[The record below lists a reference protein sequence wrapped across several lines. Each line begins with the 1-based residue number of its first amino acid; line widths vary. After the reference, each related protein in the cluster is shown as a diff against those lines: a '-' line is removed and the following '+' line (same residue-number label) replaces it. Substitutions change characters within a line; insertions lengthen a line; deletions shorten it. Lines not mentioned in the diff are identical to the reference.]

1 LKNLTKFAL
10 LFSLASA
17 FCFGETYS
25 GRLVDSSCKAK
36 AQQSGEK
43 MSCAATKVT
52 TNFGVETPD
61 GKTLNLDADGNSKAI
76 EAIKDS
82 KSADVRVSVT
92 GSITGDGG
100 LKVESITVQ
109 Q

>member
-1 LKNLTKFAL
+1 MKNLTKFAL

-17 FCFGETYS
+17 FCFGETWS

-36 AQQSGEK
+36 AQASGEK
-43 MSCAATKVT
+43 MSCAATKAT
-52 TNFGVETPD
+52 TNFGVELPD
-61 GKTLNLDADGNSKAI
+61 SKTLNLDPDGNSKAI

-82 KSADVRVSVT
+82 KTAEVRVSIT
-92 GSITGDGG
+92 GSMSGDSV
-100 LKVESITVQ
+100 KVESIAVQ